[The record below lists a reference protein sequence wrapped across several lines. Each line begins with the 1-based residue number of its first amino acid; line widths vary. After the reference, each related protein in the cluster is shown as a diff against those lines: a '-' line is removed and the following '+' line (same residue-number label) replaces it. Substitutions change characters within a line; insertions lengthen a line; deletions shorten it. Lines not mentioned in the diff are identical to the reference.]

1 METISLAKLVL
12 CCKVYLWLLVDLS
25 LRATSNLVKD
35 KVAPI
40 SAGGDYIVTDRYT
53 ERGATTVPLGAHV
66 QSEESQLSV
75 IKCLD
80 IELTWLS
87 LTLVVVDKSGNCFIC
102 LSLVQLCC
110 Q

>member
-1 METISLAKLVL
+1 M
-12 CCKVYLWLLVDLS
+12 DLS

-40 SAGGDYIVTDRYT
+40 SAGGDYT
-53 ERGATTVPLGAHV
+53 ERGATAVPLGAHV

-75 IKCLD
+75 IKCLN
-80 IELTWLS
+80 IELTLLS
-87 LTLVVVDKSGNCFIC
+87 PTLVVVDKSGNCFIC

>member
-1 METISLAKLVL
+1 VETISLAKLVL

-40 SAGGDYIVTDRYT
+40 SAGDYIVTNRYT
-53 ERGATTVPLGAHV
+53 ERGATAVPLGAHV